1 MFQKNGDFSQ
11 SDLARMLRQPEA
23 QQLLARLQQL
33 DQSALQRAV
42 DMAFRGDTAG
52 AKDCLSP
59 LLQDEQ
65 VQKLSERMRD
75 GNGGI

>member
-52 AKDCLSP
+52 AKDALSP
-59 LLQDEQ
+59 LLQDDQ

>member
-52 AKDCLSP
+52 AKDALSP
-59 LLQDEQ
+59 LLQDDQ
-65 VQKLSERMRD
+65 VQRLSERMRD

>member
-23 QQLLARLQQL
+23 QALLARLQQL
-33 DQSALQRAV
+33 DQAALQQAV
-42 DMAFRGDTAG
+42 DRAFRGDTAG
-52 AKDCLSP
+52 AKDALSP
-59 LLQDEQ
+59 LLQDSE
-65 VQKLSERMRD
+65 VQRLSKQMRD

>member
-23 QQLLARLQQL
+23 QALLARLQQL
-33 DQSALQRAV
+33 DQSAMQRAV
-42 DMAFRGDTAG
+42 DMAFKGDTAG
-52 AKDCLSP
+52 AKDALSP

-65 VQKLSERMRD
+65 VRQLSERMRD